1 MAGTALILG
10 ILVLLVWPR
19 VSVLTVTQYVGL
31 DPKGVGLKEVLGE
44 SYLVRTTQAHIDA
57 HSLLDRDKGIW
68 ALLPQPGVSWYITSS
83 SGRAWLRGGA
93 AMWRCRTEL

>member
-57 HSLLDRDKGIW
+57 HSLLDREIKAFG
-68 ALLPQPGVSWYITSS
+68 LCSPQPGVSWYITSS
-83 SGRAWLRGGA
+83 VG
-93 AMWRCRTEL
+93 ELG

>member
-68 ALLPQPGVSWYITSS
+68 ALLPP
-83 SGRAWLRGGA
+83 AWSLLVYYFLQWESLAERR
-93 AMWRCRTEL
+93 RCHVEMQD

>member
-83 SGRAWLRGGA
+83 VG
-93 AMWRCRTEL
+93 ELG